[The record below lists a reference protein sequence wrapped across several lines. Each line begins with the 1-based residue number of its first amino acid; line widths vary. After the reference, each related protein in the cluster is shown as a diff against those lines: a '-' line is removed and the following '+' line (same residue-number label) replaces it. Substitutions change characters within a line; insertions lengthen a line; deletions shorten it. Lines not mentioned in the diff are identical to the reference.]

1 MALQDFLDS
10 EVAVAVAAT
19 AALASPPVRGVLRRG
34 AVYGLAGLPAGGGGD
49 PPFSPRGGGRG
60 PPTPAAGYGQAAAGG
75 PATTGPRLLRLAAR
89 AREEAEDIL
98 AEAQSMRRREQ
109 S

>member
-1 MALQDFLDS
+1 MERAEEVVDRLGQRAGQMGS
-10 EVAVAVAAT
+10 EV
-19 AALASPPVRGVLRRG
+19 
-34 AVYGLAGLPAGGGGD
+34 
-49 PPFSPRGGGRG
+49 
-60 PPTPAAGYGQAAAGG
+60 GQ
-75 PATTGPRLLRLAAR
+75 RLLRLAAR